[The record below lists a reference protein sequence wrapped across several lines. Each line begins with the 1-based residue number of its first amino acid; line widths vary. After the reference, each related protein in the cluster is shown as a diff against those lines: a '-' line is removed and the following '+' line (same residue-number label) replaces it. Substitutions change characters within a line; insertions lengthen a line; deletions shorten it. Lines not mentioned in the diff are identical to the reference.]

1 SGKKLYKWDGSHVMS
16 YANGSKL
23 FRWRGP
29 DLMHYSNARK
39 VLRIQGVVPV
49 ALVIALVT
57 GQV

>member
-1 SGKKLYKWDGSHVMS
+1 VIN
-16 YANGSKL
+16 YANGSRL

-29 DLMHYSNARK
+29 DLMRYSDARK
-39 VLRIQGVVPV
+39 VLRIQGVLPV